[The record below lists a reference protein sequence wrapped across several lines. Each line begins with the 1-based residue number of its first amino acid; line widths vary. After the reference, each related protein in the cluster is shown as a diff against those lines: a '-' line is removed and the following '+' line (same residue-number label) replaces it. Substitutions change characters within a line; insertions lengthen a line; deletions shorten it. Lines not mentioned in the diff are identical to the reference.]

1 MNKNLKF
8 AILISGAITIVGVVL
23 LCRESA
29 WGNLIWP
36 GLVLTLGLGLVNV
49 HGTGLHTELHL
60 IMWSGIF
67 SFVLYTVTIY
77 VVLNWLSRRRRLNQ
91 LGL

>member
-8 AILISGAITIVGVVL
+8 AILISGAVTVVGVVL
-23 LCRESA
+23 LCRESD

-36 GLVLTLGLGLVNV
+36 GMVLTLGFGLVNV
-49 HGTGLHTELHL
+49 HGTGLHTELRL
-60 IMWSGIF
+60 IMWSGIL

-77 VVLNWLSRRRRLNQ
+77 SGLNWLSRRRRLKQ
-91 LGL
+91 